1 MFKDDNEFDE
11 NDDQKNDEEV
21 SEEEDLSEMVNMN
34 IPKLPKFNMPELPS
48 INVPEPPKINIPETP
63 SINIPNVDIYVP
75 NMEVYIPKIS
85 LPEYDFY
92 IPEISLKEV
101 HFSIPEIDIPEMKVP
116 KMDFSGILGNMPTFD
131 FKALNSVE
139 SVYLNNTDN
148 INKIIK
154 NLNEAIEK
162 TNSIY
167 SNESFTKSFNLGKQI
182 ESDFTNIQAV
192 IDSFS
197 FNTKEMSA
205 FLESM
210 NLPKEDWYERILED
224 DEVEVNSEQLDKELE
239 DKKLVYST
247 LVYVA
252 VAIIIYSIYLNLF
265 DQTDLTV
272 VEKLQYLI
280 KEYGSDF
287 GMILFGFAKSR
298 LEDNDSKD
306 DD

>member
-1 MFKDDNEFDE
+1 VFKDDNEFDE
-11 NDDQKNDEEV
+11 NYDQKNDEEV
-21 SEEEDLSEMVNMN
+21 SEGEDLSEMVNMN
-34 IPKLPKFNMPELPS
+34 IPKLPKFN
-48 INVPEPPKINIPETP
+48 IPEPPKINISETP
-63 SINIPNVDIYVP
+63 SINIPNVDFYVP
-75 NMEVYIPKIS
+75 NMEVHIPKIS

-116 KMDFSGILGNMPTFD
+116 KMDFSGILDNMPTFD

-154 NLNEAIEK
+154 NLSEAIEK
-162 TNSIY
+162 TSSIY

-182 ESDFTNIQAV
+182 ERDFTNIQAV

-210 NLPKEDWYERILED
+210 NLPKEDWYERILEN
-224 DEVEVNSEQLDKELE
+224 DEVEVNGEQLDKEH
-239 DKKLVYST
+239 VYST

-252 VAIIIYSIYLNLF
+252 VAIIIYSIYLNLL
-265 DQTDLTV
+265 DQTDSTV

-280 KEYGSDF
+280 KEYGPDF
-287 GMILFGFAKSR
+287 GVILFGFAKSR
-298 LEDNDSKD
+298 LEDDDSKD